1 MNAACIC
8 LVFEYRRPPNLG
20 TMGKRPPD
28 GQVGGTSWRQPST
41 PVAVAGSVL
50 ALLFA
55 VAAVAA
61 DPTAALLAL
70 PRTLMLLLL
79 LLVKTLATA
88 TLLLWL

>member
-1 MNAACIC
+1 MG
-8 LVFEYRRPPNLG
+8 RPSEPG
-20 TMGKRPPD
+20 MPVGKQRQRPGGPE

-41 PVAVAGSVL
+41 PVADAGFVL

-79 LLVKTLATA
+79 LLVKTMATA